1 MNKKNKSIIIG
12 LVVLILLFIGGIIGK
27 RINEENAVIKK
38 AEVAI
43 NNGDYD
49 NARDIL
55 YTVVD
60 GNNKKIDKL
69 WNVVVS
75 YQKAQSSG
83 VDSGLKY
90 LNEID
95 SSYKKYDRLKDD
107 VDNLKKELLN
117 VKKIRKEFLVKIE
130 EVKSLIEKGE
140 YEQAE
145 ELSKETS
152 EWQYIEQADI
162 NTMYDLHVKASE
174 LLSNQRKDNLST
186 RVKAINDDIEKLK
199 LREQELKQDVDLA
212 EGEPVSYE
220 LVRDV
225 MTRFKEVFLSM
236 GTIQQ
241 RKQLIHLLISK
252 ITMNK
257 EREIDSIEI
266 QINNDVITY
275 LKKDGLPNKHGNPS
289 FLHLFG
295 MNCVNFKIVI

>member
-49 NARDIL
+49 NAKDIL

-95 SSYKKYDRLKDD
+95 NSYKKYDRLKND

-117 VKKIRKEFLVKIE
+117 IKKIRNEFLVKIE

-152 EWQYIEQADI
+152 EWQYIE
-162 NTMYDLHVKASE
+162 
-174 LLSNQRKDNLST
+174 
-186 RVKAINDDIEKLK
+186 
-199 LREQELKQDVDLA
+199 
-212 EGEPVSYE
+212 
-220 LVRDV
+220 
-225 MTRFKEVFLSM
+225 
-236 GTIQQ
+236 
-241 RKQLIHLLISK
+241 
-252 ITMNK
+252 
-257 EREIDSIEI
+257 
-266 QINNDVITY
+266 
-275 LKKDGLPNKHGNPS
+275 
-289 FLHLFG
+289 
-295 MNCVNFKIVI
+295 

>member
-12 LVVLILLFIGGIIGK
+12 LVVLILLFIVGIIGK

-107 VDNLKKELLN
+107 VENLKKELLN
-117 VKKIRKEFLVKIE
+117 VKKRIVK
-130 EVKSLIEKGE
+130 
-140 YEQAE
+140 
-145 ELSKETS
+145 
-152 EWQYIEQADI
+152 
-162 NTMYDLHVKASE
+162 
-174 LLSNQRKDNLST
+174 
-186 RVKAINDDIEKLK
+186 
-199 LREQELKQDVDLA
+199 
-212 EGEPVSYE
+212 
-220 LVRDV
+220 
-225 MTRFKEVFLSM
+225 
-236 GTIQQ
+236 
-241 RKQLIHLLISK
+241 
-252 ITMNK
+252 
-257 EREIDSIEI
+257 
-266 QINNDVITY
+266 
-275 LKKDGLPNKHGNPS
+275 
-289 FLHLFG
+289 
-295 MNCVNFKIVI
+295 C

>member
-12 LVVLILLFIGGIIGK
+12 LVVLILLFIVGIIGK

-49 NARDIL
+49 NAKDIL

-95 SSYKKYDRLKDD
+95 NSYKKYDRLKND

-117 VKKIRKEFLVKIE
+117 IKKIRNEFLVKIE

-140 YEQAE
+140 YEKAE

-174 LLSNQRKDNLST
+174 LLSNQRKDNYAKEEAERKEKEALE
-186 RVKAINDDIEKLK
+186 KEKQNKLK
-199 LREQELKQDVDLA
+199 IETDENNFSKTVAQEMLDKMNADN
-212 EGEPVSYE
+212 GNTRNFYE
-220 LVRDV
+220 LSSDLNIDETGKKYFDV
-225 MTRFKEVFLSM
+225 VAKDKDWIKFDDNTILAKYRLYSNGELVE
-236 GTIQQ
+236 IQQ
-241 RKQLIHLLISK
+241 
-252 ITMNK
+252 
-257 EREIDSIEI
+257 
-266 QINNDVITY
+266 
-275 LKKDGLPNKHGNPS
+275 
-289 FLHLFG
+289 
-295 MNCVNFKIVI
+295 

>member
-236 GTIQQ
+236 GTSQQ
-241 RKQLIHLLISK
+241 RKQLIHLLISN

>member
-199 LREQELKQDVDLA
+199 FREQELKQDVDLA

-236 GTIQQ
+236 GTSQQ
-241 RKQLIHLLISK
+241 RKKLIHLLISK

>member
-1 MNKKNKSIIIG
+1 MNKKNKSIIG

-145 ELSKETS
+145 DLSKETS

-236 GTIQQ
+236 GTSQQ

>member
-1 MNKKNKSIIIG
+1 MNKKNKSIIG

-236 GTIQQ
+236 GTSQQ

>member
-27 RINEENAVIKK
+27 RINDENAVIKK

-236 GTIQQ
+236 GTSQQ

>member
-12 LVVLILLFIGGIIGK
+12 LVVLILLFIVGIIGK

-107 VDNLKKELLN
+107 VENLKKELLN

-152 EWQYIEQADI
+152 EWQY
-162 NTMYDLHVKASE
+162 
-174 LLSNQRKDNLST
+174 
-186 RVKAINDDIEKLK
+186 
-199 LREQELKQDVDLA
+199 
-212 EGEPVSYE
+212 
-220 LVRDV
+220 
-225 MTRFKEVFLSM
+225 
-236 GTIQQ
+236 
-241 RKQLIHLLISK
+241 
-252 ITMNK
+252 
-257 EREIDSIEI
+257 
-266 QINNDVITY
+266 
-275 LKKDGLPNKHGNPS
+275 
-289 FLHLFG
+289 
-295 MNCVNFKIVI
+295 

>member
-236 GTIQQ
+236 GTSQQ

>member
-12 LVVLILLFIGGIIGK
+12 LVVLILLFIVGIIGK

-107 VDNLKKELLN
+107 VENLKKELLN

-140 YEQAE
+140 YEQA
-145 ELSKETS
+145 
-152 EWQYIEQADI
+152 
-162 NTMYDLHVKASE
+162 VK
-174 LLSNQRKDNLST
+174 
-186 RVKAINDDIEKLK
+186 
-199 LREQELKQDVDLA
+199 
-212 EGEPVSYE
+212 
-220 LVRDV
+220 
-225 MTRFKEVFLSM
+225 
-236 GTIQQ
+236 
-241 RKQLIHLLISK
+241 
-252 ITMNK
+252 
-257 EREIDSIEI
+257 
-266 QINNDVITY
+266 
-275 LKKDGLPNKHGNPS
+275 
-289 FLHLFG
+289 
-295 MNCVNFKIVI
+295 